1 MNTII
6 GVFDDAQAARRAL
19 EALRDSPLD
28 LDDISIISR
37 DRAASGAAN
46 EDVSAGE
53 GATVG
58 AVWGGL
64 VGLTALLIPG
74 IGPFIAGGALF
85 ATLTGA
91 VTGAVVG
98 GIAAG
103 LIDFSGIPEED
114 ARGYEDEINQGKTLI
129 AVRAR
134 EQDIAAVRQ
143 ILQSDG
149 ASAVRDEVHTTM
161 PPGSTLPRVA
171 MYDPKGGRI
180 EHVED
185 EQAMAVGASAR
196 RYGLYDA
203 PATTDRSG
211 QRWTGGEVV
220 GEGQGRSAHTNTGTY
235 DADQWV
241 GEGQGPGK
249 TPGDT
254 WTSGEVVGEGQGD
267 GPRTDTGTYDSRQ
280 WVGEGQGDGPPAG
293 DEPRKT
299 S

>member
-6 GVFDDAQAARRAL
+6 GVFDDPQVARRAL
-19 EALRDSPLD
+19 EALRDSPLE
-28 LDDISIISR
+28 LEDISIISR
-37 DRAASGAAN
+37 DRAASGAEN

-85 ATLTGA
+85 ATLTGV

-185 EQAMAVGASAR
+185 AQAMAVGASAR
-196 RYGLYDA
+196 RYGVYNA
-203 PATTDRSG
+203 PDNDRAG
-211 QRWTGGEVV
+211 QQWTGGQMV
-220 GEGQGRSAHTNTGTY
+220 GEGQGSGPRNTGEF

-254 WTSGEVVGEGQGD
+254 WTSGEAVGEGQGS
-267 GPRTDTGTYDSRQ
+267 GPRTDTGTYDARQ

-293 DEPRKT
+293 NEPRKT
-299 S
+299 R